1 MQVDLELEGEVGR
14 EEEGD
19 AGLLGEQLGVPL
31 DPKLDLPLDELPVVF
46 GQLLLRCLENGGLP
60 LELTLFIVD
69 GAPIVDCGREVVDNL
84 HHAHRVPAQVEVLL
98 RLVIDVPF
106 ILFQLVVLFLT
117 FPSKDVEKEV
127 EEHFAF
133 ASLACV
139 FMASQLHD
147 FEVMKV

>member
-31 DPKLDLPLDELPVVF
+31 DPKLDLPLDELPVVL

-84 HHAHRVPAQVEVLL
+84 HHAHRVPTQVEILL

-106 ILFQLVVLFLT
+106 ILF
-117 FPSKDVEKEV
+117 
-127 EEHFAF
+127 
-133 ASLACV
+133 
-139 FMASQLHD
+139 
-147 FEVMKV
+147 